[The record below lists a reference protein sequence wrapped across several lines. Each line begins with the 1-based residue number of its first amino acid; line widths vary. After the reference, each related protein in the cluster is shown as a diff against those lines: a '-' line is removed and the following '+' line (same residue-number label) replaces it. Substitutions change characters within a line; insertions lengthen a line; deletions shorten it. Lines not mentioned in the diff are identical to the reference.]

1 MSSGIVEVDL
11 HGMTKSQA
19 KIAVDA
25 ALRRAD
31 RSVYRLRLIH
41 GFHGGTAI
49 RDMIRASYRGHPK
62 VLRIELSLNP
72 GQTELVLREW

>member
-19 KIAVDA
+19 KIAADA

-31 RSVYRLRLIH
+31 RSVYRIRLIH

-49 RDMIRASYRGHPK
+49 RDMIRAAYKGHPK
-62 VLRIELSLNP
+62 VLRIELGLNP

>member
-1 MSSGIVEVDL
+1 MSAGIVEVDL
-11 HGMTKSQA
+11 HGMTQSQA

-49 RDMIRASYRGHPK
+49 RDMVRTAYKGHPR
-62 VLRIELSLNP
+62 VLRIELGLNP